1 MKTTFKLTVAVLSAL
16 MLVCMLMLAGCDNVP
31 SGNVVT
37 PPEAEYKVHSV
48 ALQLDGKTIEGTLT
62 VDISQG
68 TVSLNAK
75 VQADSKAD
83 KTVTYTSDNHD
94 VATIDGTGKIT
105 LVGEGE
111 AAIRAKA
118 GNKTHTIILIVKDAY
133 AEKTSHTITVNGGTA
148 SVTKAAAGEWVTLE
162 AVIPEHKDFQRWSF
176 SIRGIETNGNLFRM
190 PDEDITI
197 TAEYAAKLYQ
207 LNLIGVGT
215 VTANGEEL
223 VGQIIGNT
231 KDGKESKYD
240 IVSYGVPFGTELKVT
255 AMETPSGEMFVG
267 WDAGVINNRV
277 GNMGD
282 PEYSF
287 DMPGE
292 TYTVWANFSELK
304 TTVFTADKT
313 SDRYW
318 DASKGSKTIS
328 NGAPA
333 DENVDADLEGLS
345 GYRLTFTYGEG
356 AITDFPENIRGSV
369 LDTVTEG
376 TNTMKAIFKNHG
388 DASVTLELYVTFYG
402 NIVSSGHVTV
412 PAHST
417 VTKYFPAGLG
427 IWNPWMGIALREN
440 IATPKSGTFNVD
452 VVLGSAPMYPEGD
465 PLLRTTGKAELVK
478 LNPATDT
485 QNGWGREFHYNE
497 KYGLTTYSIYG
508 KQFNGNVPAARSVQI
523 VNMPEYDPENPVTTV
538 YARVINNATSGDYLS
553 VFDVCVSTYKD
564 TRNVDITSFATV
576 THEKIGDV
584 VLIKIEVPRTANDG
598 PFYLSVRKTTV
609 EGTDTYYPH
618 NFSMVLAYNNV
629 FGYEE

>member
-1 MKTTFKLTVAVLSAL
+1 MKTTFKLSVAVLSML
-16 MLVCMLMLAGCDNVP
+16 MLVCMLMLAGCDGVDN
-31 SGNVVT
+31 GNVIT

-48 ALQLDGKTIEGTLT
+48 MLQLDGTTIEETLT

-68 TVSLNAK
+68 TISLNAK

-83 KTVTYTSDNHD
+83 KSVTYTSDNHD

-111 AAIRAKA
+111 AAIRAQA
-118 GNKTHTIILIVKDAY
+118 GNKTHTIILIVKDSFT
-133 AEKTSHTITVNGGTA
+133 EKDSYTITVNGGTA
-148 SVTKAAAGEWVTLE
+148 SVTKAVAGEWVTLE

-176 SIRGIETNGNLFRM
+176 SVRGVVTNGNLFQM
-190 PDEDITI
+190 PAEDITI

-207 LNLIGVGT
+207 LNLVGVGT
-215 VTANGEEL
+215 VIANGEEL
-223 VGQIIGNT
+223 VGEIIGNT
-231 KDGKESKYD
+231 KEGSESEYD
-240 IVSYGVPFGTELKVT
+240 IVSYGVPFGTDIQVT
-255 AMETPSGEMFVG
+255 AMEAPKGKIFVG
-267 WDAGVINNRV
+267 WDQGVVNNRV
-277 GNMGD
+277 GEMGN
-282 PEYSF
+282 PVHSF
-287 DMPGE
+287 EMPGE
-292 TYTVWANFSELK
+292 SYTVWANFSTIK
-304 TTVFTADKT
+304 STVLTKNPT
-313 SDRYW
+313 KYW
-318 DASKGSKTIS
+318 DASKGSKVIS

-333 DENVDADLEGLS
+333 DEKNDPDLEGLS
-345 GYRLTFTYGEG
+345 GYRLTFTYGES
-356 AITDFPENIRGSV
+356 AITDFPENLQGST

-417 VTKYFPAGLG
+417 VTQYFPAGLG
-427 IWNPWMGIALREN
+427 IWNPWMGIALRET
-440 IATPKSGTFNVD
+440 IDTPKSGTFNVD

-465 PLLRTTGKAELVK
+465 PLLRTTGKAELVQ
-478 LNPATDT
+478 LNTATDT
-485 QNGWGREFHYNE
+485 SYGWAREFHYNE
-497 KYGLTTYSIYG
+497 KYGLATYSIYG
-508 KQFNGNVPAARSVQI
+508 KQFADGGVPAARSVQI
-523 VNMPEYDPENPVTTV
+523 SNMPEYDPENPVTTI

-564 TRNVDITSFATV
+564 TRNVDITSYATV

-584 VLIKIEVPRTANDG
+584 VLIKIEVPRTADDG

-609 EGTDTYYPH
+609 EGNGTYYPH
-618 NFSMVLAYNNV
+618 NFSLVLAYNNV